1 MNNTMSTSTPKVNQ
15 KKSSLICAVIH
26 VSESEV
32 ILLDPSYTS
41 DIESTRPEQ
50 LEYLLFSLG
59 LDIAQPYQRFDAIQH
74 RNRLN
79 QVVVCS
85 RWCGNERN
93 DPQWLNSGH
102 ASKAAK
108 DRASNNF
115 IVEDS
120 YRQRHETVDAQYTL
134 EQRDRYYEEEQAQE
148 IKKAKRKSKKDKKND
163 PV

>member
-1 MNNTMSTSTPKVNQ
+1 MTKVQ
-15 KKSSLICAVIH
+15 QTKSSLICAVIH

-32 ILLDPSYTS
+32 ILLDSTYTS
-41 DIESTRPEQ
+41 DIEQSDPGK

-59 LDIAQPYQRFDAIQH
+59 LDVQQPYQRFDAIQH

-93 DPQWLNSGH
+93 DKQWLTSGH

-134 EQRDRYYEEEQAQE
+134 EQRDRYYEEEKTKE
-148 IKKAKRKSKKDKKND
+148 ELKSTKRKSKRKEKSNE
-163 PV
+163 

>member
-1 MNNTMSTSTPKVNQ
+1 MSKVNQ
-15 KKSSLICAVIH
+15 TKSSLICAVIH

-32 ILLDPSYTS
+32 VLLEPGYTS
-41 DIESTRPEQ
+41 NLELTNPKK
-50 LEYLLFSLG
+50 LEYLLYNLG
-59 LDIAQPYQRFDAIQH
+59 LDVDQPYQRFDSIQH

-79 QVVVCS
+79 EVVICS

-93 DPQWLNSGH
+93 DKDWLASGY

-108 DRASNNF
+108 DRASNNA
-115 IVEDS
+115 IVDDS

-148 IKKAKRKSKKDKKND
+148 AIKLIKRKSKSKKDKNVSD
-163 PV
+163 